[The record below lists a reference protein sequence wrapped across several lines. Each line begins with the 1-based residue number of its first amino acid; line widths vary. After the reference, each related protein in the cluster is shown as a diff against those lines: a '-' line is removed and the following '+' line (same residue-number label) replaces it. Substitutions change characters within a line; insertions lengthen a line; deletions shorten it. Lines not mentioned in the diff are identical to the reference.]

1 MFKKATIIYTL
12 LIIFISLVPIPR
24 LPLPKFDLFQWD
36 KFFHLLVY
44 LIMSLM
50 WLRLGFFQT
59 NSLKYSYLIIVVL
72 IGLITESLQGLL
84 PIGRYFEIADIIANF
99 FGILIGLA
107 LTKLYI
113 FKNKLS

>member
-1 MFKKATIIYTL
+1 VFKKVTIVYTL
-12 LIIFISLVPIPR
+12 LIIFISLIPIPQ

-36 KFFHLLVY
+36 KFFHVLVY

-59 NSLKYSYLIIVVL
+59 NSLKYSYLTIVVL
-72 IGLITESLQGLL
+72 IGVITESLQGLL

-99 FGILIGLA
+99 CGILIGFA

>member
-1 MFKKATIIYTL
+1 MFKKVTIIYTL
-12 LIIFISLVPIPR
+12 LIIFISLIPIPQ